1 MTKHYNLGD
10 GWTAKVE
17 KTSSG
22 YYKTTVKDGSGNNEV
37 YEAMHSNELD
47 ALREVLS
54 YCECDNYEE
63 D

>member
-10 GWTAKVE
+10 GWTGKVE

-22 YYKTTVKDGSGNNEV
+22 YYKTTIIDGSNKEV
-37 YEAMHSNELD
+37 YEAMHINELN

-54 YCECDNYEE
+54 YCECDSTEE

>member
-1 MTKHYNLGD
+1 MTTYYNLGNE
-10 GWTAKVE
+10 WTAKVE

-22 YYKTTVKDGSGNNEV
+22 YYKTTVKDGNGKDI
-37 YEAMHSNELD
+37 YEAMHSNELN

-54 YCECDNYEE
+54 YCECDNNEE